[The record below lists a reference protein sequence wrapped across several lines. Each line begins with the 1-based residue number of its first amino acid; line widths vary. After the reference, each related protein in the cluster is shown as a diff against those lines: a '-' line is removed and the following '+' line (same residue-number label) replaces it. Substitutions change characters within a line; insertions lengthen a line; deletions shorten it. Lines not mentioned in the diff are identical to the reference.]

1 MDGWTILIM
10 VHATCASLALVVGA
24 VLLLRRKGDG
34 RHVMTGRVWVGAMYV
49 AVLSS
54 FGITRL
60 HPGHFSWIHLL
71 SIWTFISLTMGLV
84 AIRRGRVLE
93 HRGWMVG
100 SYAGLLGAFV
110 GVVAVPVRL
119 VPRTAV
125 HHPAVF
131 GVLVATIVVAGLMLA
146 QLGARVGARRVSAR
160 RPLPVV
166 GAES

>member
-1 MDGWTILIM
+1 MDGWTILIAA
-10 VHATCASLALVVGA
+10 HATCASLALVVGA

-34 RHVMTGRVWVGAMYV
+34 RHVLTGRVWLGLMNAV
-49 AVLSS
+49 VLSS

-71 SIWTFISLTMGLV
+71 AIWTFISLTMGLV

-100 SYAGLLGAFV
+100 SYLGLLGAFA

-119 VPRTAV
+119 VPQTAV
-125 HHPAVF
+125 HHPVPLALVT
-131 GVLVATIVVAGLMLA
+131 GVIVLAGLALA
-146 QLGARVGARRVSAR
+146 QISARAGARRVSV
-160 RPLPVV
+160 RPTPVSTN
-166 GAES
+166 G